1 MNREQMKSILII
13 ANGEPPRD
21 KLIKKLIEKSDCIIA
36 ADGGSNFCYKKNIYP
51 HFIIGD
57 LDSIDPKAL
66 SYFKDSEIIHLTEQD
81 THDLNKA
88 ITFAKTLKPVVIRI
102 VAAFGRRLDHSIANL
117 LLLQSDSDQI
127 MLEFYEDQ
135 GQLTAIS
142 SDKTLNL
149 PIGQMVSLFSFLPVY
164 GLSLCG
170 FKYSLQNRDFPEGFN
185 GLSNIIAADNAQI
198 SFKRG
203 LLFLYIFHEDNSA

>member
-1 MNREQMKSILII
+1 VQTDQIKSILIV

-21 KLIKKLIEKSDCIIA
+21 TLIKNLIEKSDCIIA

-66 SYFKDSEIIHLTEQD
+66 SHFKDAEIIRLAEQD
-81 THDLNKA
+81 THDLDKA
-88 ITFAKTLKPVVIRI
+88 ITFAKTLKPMVIRI

-127 MLEFYEDQ
+127 MLEFYDDQ

-142 SDKTLNL
+142 SDQTLKL
-149 PIGQMVSLFSFLPVY
+149 PIGQTVSLFSLLPVY
-164 GLSLCG
+164 GLSLRG
-170 FKYSLQNRDFPEGFN
+170 FEYSLQNRDFPKGFN

-198 SFKRG
+198 SLKKG
-203 LLFLYIFHEDNSA
+203 LLFLYIFHEDNSD